1 MNHKKIVMVD
11 LKSQYL
17 RIKSDIDTAIQNCIE
32 NTNFINGQQVKDF
45 EQQLSAHYNSK
56 YMVSCANGTDALQLA
71 LMSLGLQKGDE
82 VLVPAFTYVASAEV
96 IGLLQLT
103 PVIIDVDADTFN
115 INATIAA
122 EGLSSKTKAIIPVH
136 LYGQCAEMNSLMQ
149 LADTENIKVIEDT
162 AQSIGAS
169 YKMSTG
175 ETKYAGTIGDIGT
188 TSFFPSK
195 NLGCYGDGG
204 AMFTQDEN
212 LANTLRMLANHGQSK
227 KYYHEI
233 IGTNS
238 RLDTL
243 QAAILLEKVK
253 HIDQYNQARQAVAHF
268 YDTALQGIQ
277 DIIIPFRNP
286 LSTHVFNQYT
296 IKVPASLRDKLKDY
310 LQSKGIP
317 SMIYYPL
324 PLHKQNAFSKISKV
338 IGNLPNSHA
347 LCSSVLSLPIHTEME
362 ESQLN
367 YIVDN
372 IKDFFKNHS

>member
-1 MNHKKIVMVD
+1 MNHNKIMMVD

-17 RIKSDIDTAIQNCIE
+17 RIKSEIDLAIQNCIE

-45 EQQLSAHYNSK
+45 EQKLSTHYHSN
-56 YMVSCANGTDALQLA
+56 YVVSCANGTDALQLA
-71 LMSLGLQKGDE
+71 LMSLDLQRGDE
-82 VLVPAFTYVASAEV
+82 IIVPAFTYVASAEV

-103 PVIIDVDADTFN
+103 PVIVDVEPDTFN
-115 INATIAA
+115 INAAIAA
-122 EGLSSKTKAIIPVH
+122 EGLSSKTRAIIPVH
-136 LYGQCAEMNSLMQ
+136 LFGQCVEMNSIMQ
-149 LADTENIKVIEDT
+149 LAHNEGIKVIEDT

-169 YKMSTG
+169 CKMTDGQS
-175 ETKYAGTIGDIGT
+175 KYAGTIGDIGT

-212 LANTLRMLANHGQSK
+212 LATTLRMLANHGQSK

-268 YDTALQGIQ
+268 YDEALQSIQ

-296 IKVPASLRDKLKDY
+296 IKVPAALRDKLKDF
-310 LQSKGIP
+310 LHTKGIP

-324 PLHKQNAFSKISKV
+324 PLHKQSAFTKISKI
-338 IGNLPNSHA
+338 IGGLPNSNAH
-347 LCSSVLSLPIHTEME
+347 CNSVLSLPIHTEME
-362 ESQLN
+362 ESQLS
-367 YIVDN
+367 YIVEN
-372 IKDFFKNHS
+372 MKAFFKNN